1 MFSVKITNADNIF
14 VFAILASC
22 QRKSAGG
29 DLGKREIVTD
39 KEKSERL
46 AKLFQRKAKIE
57 ADIARTEKADRER
70 ERREDRDRK
79 ISLGGILIAAIRKG
93 GISESSVRALIDRY
107 ASEKDKGRFENFT
120 FEKPETVPAAAKTA
134 APAPVET
141 ASADAVYR
149 E

>member
-1 MFSVKITNADNIF
+1 M
-14 VFAILASC
+14 
-22 QRKSAGG
+22 
-29 DLGKREIVTD
+29 TD

-46 AKLFQRKAKIE
+46 KKLFQKKANLE
-57 ADIARTEKADRER
+57 SQIARVEQSEKER
-70 ERREDRDRK
+70 ERRADRDRK

-120 FEKPETVPAAAKTA
+120 FEKPETASAVPETA
-134 APAPVET
+134 GPVPEET